1 MLPPFING
9 LPEYGWIVQQ
19 FWNNA
24 DPAKRPVKDP
34 FGLVK

>member
-1 MLPPFING
+1 V
-9 LPEYGWIVQQ
+9 YGWIVQQ